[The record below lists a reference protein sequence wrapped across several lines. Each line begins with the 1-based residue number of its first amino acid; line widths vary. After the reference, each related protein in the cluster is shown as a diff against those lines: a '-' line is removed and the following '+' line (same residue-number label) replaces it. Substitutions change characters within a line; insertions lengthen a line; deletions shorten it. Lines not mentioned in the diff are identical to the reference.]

1 MRRLVGLVALVGVGV
16 GSACLGFVDT
26 DDCAYGGCGDGGTAT
41 TDTKVPV
48 PDVLVDAKP
57 DGDPLPP
64 DCLTPTEPLK
74 NPEKCL
80 VDSFGVFV
88 APSGADEGGN
98 GTKAKPFKTIAKA
111 LEANR
116 SRIVVCEGEYPE
128 SVDVGRAVEIYSGV
142 TCDWA
147 KAGNKAKITA
157 SKAAYGLKVAKVAG
171 AVVLADL
178 EVVGMDGAAPSES
191 SVGVFVSESA
201 NVLQR
206 PQIREGQ
213 T

>member
-1 MRRLVGLVALVGVGV
+1 MRFDA
-16 GSACLGFVDT
+16 SS
-26 DDCAYGGCGDGGTAT
+26 DG
-41 TDTKVPV
+41 P
-48 PDVLVDAKP
+48 LNP
-57 DGDPLPP
+57 DGTRPDGEVLDGKADVDPIPP
-64 DCLTPTEPLK
+64 DCATPTEPAK
-74 NPEKCL
+74 NAAKCL

-88 APSGADEGGN
+88 SPSGDEGGN